1 MSEALEYSEGEFKE
15 VSDEREL
22 ELFLKNSTT
31 AAEEA
36 RRNFVR
42 QEVIALAKRFL
53 VERKFDEQF
62 QKNCIL
68 KRWTGNEN
76 NGSYE
81 YLIEVAGIRL
91 KVMDC
96 CVHGLIVAFA

>member
-1 MSEALEYSEGEFKE
+1 MSEALEYSEDEFKE

-22 ELFLKNSTT
+22 EIFLKNSTT
-31 AAEEA
+31 AAEEV

-42 QEVIALAKRFL
+42 QELIVLAKRFL
-53 VERKFDEQF
+53 QERKFNEQF
-62 QKNCIL
+62 EKNCIS
-68 KRWTGNEN
+68 KNWVGNEN

-81 YLIEVAGIRL
+81 YLVEVAGIRL